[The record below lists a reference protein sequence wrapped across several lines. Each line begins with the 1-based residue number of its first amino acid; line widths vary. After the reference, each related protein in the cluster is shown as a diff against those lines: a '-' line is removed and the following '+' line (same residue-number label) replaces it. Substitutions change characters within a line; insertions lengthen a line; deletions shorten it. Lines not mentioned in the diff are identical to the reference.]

1 MEQHKMNALIKA
13 TESAQE
19 LTARLHYC
27 ALAVAGSSPE
37 DFKEAIDLLNAA
49 IGIKRRL
56 DALVKKNDAEI
67 EAEHANEAEEMA
79 Q

>member
-1 MEQHKMNALIKA
+1 MNALKAA
-13 TESAQE
+13 TESARE
-19 LTARLHYC
+19 LAAHLHYC

-37 DFKEAIDLLNAA
+37 DFREACDLLTAA

-67 EAEHANEAEEMA
+67 EAEHAEEAEGME

>member
-1 MEQHKMNALIKA
+1 MNALKA
-13 TESAQE
+13 ATDSAQQ
-19 LTARLHYC
+19 LTNNLHYC
-27 ALAVAGSSPE
+27 AIAVAGSAHE
-37 DFKEAIDLLNAA
+37 DFKEACDLLTAA

-67 EAEHANEAEEMA
+67 EAEHANKAEEMA

>member
-1 MEQHKMNALIKA
+1 MNALIKA
-13 TESAQE
+13 TESARE
-19 LTARLHYC
+19 LTTHLHYC

-56 DALVKKNDAEI
+56 DALVKRNDDEI
-67 EAEHANEAEEMA
+67 AGHANEAEEMA